1 MKNIAKHI
9 IGMGTVALM
18 MASCNLDLVPESTMT
33 DAAYWKSEND
43 LRGACNRF
51 YEQLNGNNALG
62 GGFAHDYRSDEL
74 NNNGA
79 ANSTSDG
86 SWTIPSTSGTWT
98 DAYWR
103 IFIANNIL
111 EKSAQADVTES
122 VLNRYQAEARFFRAY
137 YYFELVKKYG
147 DVPLMLKAV
156 NNTKDPSLE
165 MPRTPREEVMKQ
177 VYEDLEFAATW
188 LPDIDASEITS
199 NWGHVAKQAATAMIV
214 RAGLYEGTFGKYHN
228 LPNCDYKAHLK
239 KSIDAAESLMNSRKF
254 DLYPDFEQLFQ
265 VVAEGRQNKENI
277 FVKVYGPNG
286 SAAST
291 THGNSRQMENA
302 ASLTRNIVDL
312 FLYTDGL
319 PREKSP
325 LKVSPETSYDDI
337 FTDRDPRLGMTIYK
351 VGEEAYKGAFIPF
364 AFRYGYNLKKGFD
377 LVQWGTSSKEYT
389 DKMIIRY
396 GEILIS
402 YAEALYEYNGSI
414 SDDQLDKT
422 VNALR
427 ARAGMPAKLTNAF
440 AQANGLNILEEIHR
454 ERTIEFVDENKRYD
468 DIIRWKIAEKVL
480 PVDIIGAKYT
490 SEANK
495 DKEDLQNRLTS
506 NGGML
511 NNKQRYEEDDM
522 YVLEFAENRK
532 FDPAKD
538 YLYPVPLQEITLSG
552 NNVTQNPG
560 WK

>member
-1 MKNIAKHI
+1 MKNIIKHI
-9 IGMGTVALM
+9 ALG
-18 MASCNLDLVPESTMT
+18 AVVLTATSCSLNMLPETSMT
-33 DAAYWKSEND
+33 DAAYWQTEGD

-51 YEQLNGNNALG
+51 YQQLNGNNALG
-62 GGFAHDYRSDEL
+62 GGFSHDYRSDEL

-86 SWTIPSTSGTWT
+86 SWTIPSENGSWT

-103 IFIANNIL
+103 IFIANNII
-111 EKSAQADVTES
+111 EKAPRAAVKED
-122 VLNRYQAEARFFRAY
+122 VLNRYLAEARFFRAY

-156 NNTKDPSLE
+156 NDTKDPEL
-165 MPRTPREEVMKQ
+165 MIPRSPREDVMAL

-188 LPDIDASEITS
+188 LPDIDASEITG

-214 RAGLYEGTFGKYHN
+214 RAGLYEGTYGKFHN
-228 LPNCDYKAHLK
+228 LPGDYKAHLK
-239 KSIDAAESLMNSRKF
+239 KSIDAAEALINSGKF
-254 DLYPDFEQLFQ
+254 ALYPDFEQLFQ
-265 VVAEGRQNKENI
+265 VDAEGRQNRENI

-286 SAAST
+286 TSAST

-302 ASLTRNIVDL
+302 ATLTRNMVDL

-325 LKVSPETSYDDI
+325 LKVSPETSFDDI
-337 FTDRDPRLGMTIYK
+337 FTDRDPRLGMTIYR
-351 VGEEAYKGAFIPF
+351 VGEEAYKGAYSPF
-364 AFRYGYNLKKGFD
+364 SFRYGYNLKKGFD
-377 LVQWGTSSKEYT
+377 LLQWGTNSKEYT

-396 GEILIS
+396 GEVLIS

-414 SDDQLDKT
+414 TDSQLDQT

-427 ARAGMPAKLTNAF
+427 RRAGMPAMLTNAF
-440 AQANGLNILEEIHR
+440 AQANGLDMEEEIRR
-454 ERTIEFVDENKRYD
+454 ERTIEFIDENKRYD

-490 SEANK
+490 SESS
-495 DKEDLQNRLTS
+495 KEREDIEARLTT

-511 NNKQRYEEDDM
+511 NGKQRYEEDDM
-522 YVLEFAENRK
+522 YVLEFAENRR

-538 YLYPVPLQEITLSG
+538 YLYPVPLKEITLSG